1 VSRSPGVDWLRSI
14 TKLPLLLKGILDP
27 DDALLAVE
35 HGAAGVI
42 VSNHGGRN
50 LDTLAIGGADGVA
63 RAIAILREEL
73 GTAMALLGRATIADV
88 DRSVIW

>member
-1 VSRSPGVDWLRSI
+1 MEALTLDDFEALARGWLRSQ

-27 DDALLAVE
+27 DDAKLALE
-35 HGAAGVI
+35 HGAAGVV

-50 LDTLAIGGADGVA
+50 LDTVPASIDALP
-63 RAIAILREEL
+63 
-73 GTAMALLGRATIADV
+73 LLGRASITEI